1 MLWQPH
7 FAERHQFTY
16 FYSRRKQ
23 QRKERAW
30 NYKEWYDGRGG
41 KFCAHIAGNINL
53 MNYFLTFVVSTDGA
67 CINEAFTSL
76 DVWFFFY
83 KIQIMNCLANEN
95 IYWKPINLQDTSV
108 HVRILP
114 TEDKSYNIGK
124 YPTFSVFLR
133 WWFRWRVWSCCIQWF
148 LPGVLLGSNYGS
160 SQY

>member
-1 MLWQPH
+1 MFLRVGNLEEWQKILLCIT
-7 FAERHQFTY
+7 AN
-16 FYSRRKQ
+16 S
-23 QRKERAW
+23 
-30 NYKEWYDGRGG
+30 GG
-41 KFCAHIAGNINL
+41 KQISYCWKYQPDELFSNIRGFHWRCL
-53 MNYFLTFVVSTDGA
+53 HQWSLYFLRCLIFD
-67 CINEAFTSL
+67 
-76 DVWFFFY
+76 

-124 YPTFSVFLR
+124 YPTLSVFWR

-160 SQY
+160 SQF